1 MKVIDRYTTRSFF
14 VVLLGSIIA
23 ILVMFVV
30 LDLVENMENFIDE
43 EAPLIAAVLYYL
55 NYAPWI
61 VVLTLPVA
69 MLLASLSTVGT
80 MTRDYELVALKASGV
95 SPYRII
101 RILAVIA
108 LLVSAADFVISETVI
123 PHTNEQKAMVWN
135 RYVEKRG
142 RTSSTETVNRT
153 LSLGDGRTL
162 FVKRYNSEDQ
172 VGLDVMLAES
182 SDILP
187 LRTLQ
192 AQQMRFLGNGGEW
205 ELEQVKERVW
215 DGNHEVYAEHESLR
229 EILPAVTPAELAIH
243 RREPEEMGFAE
254 LLDYVRRGRIRGRD
268 MTRGLVDLNMK
279 VALPFANF
287 IIVLFGASLAAIRR
301 RAGLAVGFAM
311 SILICFVYYVV
322 IRTGQAI
329 GYNGNLPPALAA
341 WMGNI
346 IFGTLSLVFLAR
358 ARY

>member
-1 MKVIDRYTTRSFF
+1 MKILDRYTTRSFL

-23 ILVMFVV
+23 IMVIFVV
-30 LDLVENMENFIDE
+30 LDLVEHMEDFIDE
-43 EAPLIAAVLYYL
+43 DAPLIAPVLYYL

-69 MLLASLSTVGT
+69 MLLSSLSTVGA

-101 RILAVIA
+101 RTLAVIA
-108 LLVSAADFVISETVI
+108 LLVSAANFVISETVV

-135 RYVEKRG
+135 RFVEKRG
-142 RTSSTETVNRT
+142 RTSPTETVNRT
-153 LSLGDGRTL
+153 LSLGNGRTL
-162 FVKRYNSEDQ
+162 FVKRYNSEEQ
-172 VGLDVMLAES
+172 LGLDVMLAES
-182 SDILP
+182 TDTLP

-192 AQQMRFLGNGGEW
+192 ARQMRFLGNGGEW

-215 DGNHEVYAEHESLR
+215 AGDHEVYAEHETLR

-243 RREPEEMGFAE
+243 RKEPEEMGFAE
-254 LLDYVRRGRIRGRD
+254 LLDYVRRGRVRGRD
-268 MTRGLVDLNMK
+268 VTRGLVDLNMK

-287 IIVLFGASLAAIRR
+287 IIVLFGAALAAVRR

-346 IFGTLSLVFLAR
+346 IFGTLSLVFLVR